1 MSKEYIIP
9 LGVDGTT
16 LAKGVSEMANSLESL
31 EEKGGQ
37 VGKTINESFNQGAK
51 ASKELD
57 NAIKSNAKNLD
68 TMRDAGRLAGKE
80 LAEAFNSG
88 YTKSM

>member
-51 ASKELD
+51 AVVNCFQKLLS
-57 NAIKSNAKNLD
+57 S
-68 TMRDAGRLAGKE
+68 
-80 LAEAFNSG
+80 
-88 YTKSM
+88 